1 MTKSMIL
8 DNFEEISVE
17 PQKLLLVDDTPTN
30 LDLLIDILQHKY
42 EIRVALNGF
51 DALKQVEIASPDLI
65 LLDVLLPDVSG
76 YEVCKRLKNDP
87 ETKDIPVIFISS
99 SDSTDAQLEGFSVGG
114 VDYILKPFNGRIID
128 ARIKTHL
135 ELKRLRDYFK
145 NLARIDGLTQIPNRR
160 FFTDKFAKSWMQA
173 LEHKNNVIVGMLD
186 IDYFKKYNDNYG
198 HTNGDECLRLIAKSL
213 NKIAIKYKI
222 DIARYGGE
230 EFILFS
236 VNKSL
241 NEVIKIVSILIED
254 IRNLEIIHEYSNIS
268 NFVTV
273 SIGLA
278 EQIPY
283 DSNFTNIIKLADDK
297 LYEAKIS
304 GRNQC
309 KY

>member
-1 MTKSMIL
+1 MIL

>member
-1 MTKSMIL
+1 MKGVIL
-8 DNFEEISVE
+8 DNFEDISVKS
-17 PQKLLLVDDTPTN
+17 QKLLLVDDTPTN
-30 LDLLIDILQHKY
+30 LDLLIDILQYNY
-42 EIRVALNGF
+42 EIRVAVNGF

-65 LLDVLLPDVSG
+65 LLDVLLPDISG

-87 ETKDIPVIFISS
+87 ETRDIPVIFISS
-99 SDSTDAQLEGFSVGG
+99 RDSTDAQLEGFNVGG

-173 LEHKNNVIVGMLD
+173 LEHKRNVIVGMLD

-198 HTNGDECLRLIAKSL
+198 HTNGDECLKLIARSL
-213 NKIAIKYKI
+213 NKIAIKYNI
-222 DIARYGGE
+222 DTARYGGE

-241 NEVIKIVSILIED
+241 EEMINIVSILIED
-254 IRNLEIIHEYSNIS
+254 IRNLEIVHEHSSIS
-268 NFVTV
+268 KFVTV
-273 SIGLA
+273 SVGLA
-278 EQIPY
+278 EQIPH

-304 GRNQC
+304 GRNQF

>member
-1 MTKSMIL
+1 MMKGIIL
-8 DNFEEISVE
+8 DNFDEIAIE

-30 LDLLIDILQHKY
+30 LDLLLDILQNDY
-42 EIRVALNGF
+42 DIRVALNGF
-51 DALKQVEIASPDLI
+51 DALKQVEIDKPDLI

-76 YEVCKRLKNDP
+76 YEVCRRLKNDP
-87 ETKDIPVIFISS
+87 ETRDISVIFISS
-99 SDSTDAQLEGFSVGG
+99 RNSTDAQLEGFNVGG
-114 VDYILKPFNGRIID
+114 VDYILKPFNGRIIN

-145 NLARIDGLTQIPNRR
+145 NLSRIDGLTQIPNRR

-173 LEHKNNVIVGMLD
+173 LEHQDNVIVGMLD

-198 HTNGDECLRLIAKSL
+198 HTNGDECLKLIAKSL
-213 NKIAIKYKI
+213 NRIAIKYKI
-222 DIARYGGE
+222 DVARYGGE

-241 NEVIKIVSILIED
+241 EEMIKIVSFLIED
-254 IRNLEIIHEYSNIS
+254 IRNLGIVHEYSDIS
-268 NFVTV
+268 HFVTV

-278 EQIPY
+278 EQVPQ

-304 GRNQC
+304 GRNQF

>member
-1 MTKSMIL
+1 MIL
-8 DNFEEISVE
+8 DNFEEFSVE

-114 VDYILKPFNGRIID
+114 VDYILKPFNGRVID

-160 FFTDKFAKSWMQA
+160 FFTDKFAKYWMQA
-173 LEHKNNVIVGMLD
+173 LEHKKNVIVGMLD

-241 NEVIKIVSILIED
+241 NEMIKIVSVLIED
-254 IRNLEIIHEYSNIS
+254 IRNLEIVHEYSNIS

-278 EQIPY
+278 EQIPH

-297 LYEAKIS
+297 LYEAKLS
-304 GRNQC
+304 GRNKC
-309 KY
+309 KC

>member
-1 MTKSMIL
+1 MKGIIL
-8 DNFEEISVE
+8 DNFDEIAIE

-30 LDLLIDILQHKY
+30 LDLLIDILQNDY
-42 EIRVALNGF
+42 DIRVALNGF
-51 DALKQVEIASPDLI
+51 DALKQVEIDKPDLI

-76 YEVCKRLKNDP
+76 YEVCRRLKNDP
-87 ETKDIPVIFISS
+87 ETRDIAVIFISS
-99 SDSTDAQLEGFSVGG
+99 RNSTDAQLEGFNVGG
-114 VDYILKPFNGRIID
+114 VDYILKPFNGRIIN

-173 LEHKNNVIVGMLD
+173 LEHKDNVIVGMLD

-198 HTNGDECLRLIAKSL
+198 HTNGDECLKLIAKSL
-213 NKIAIKYKI
+213 NKIAVKYKI

-230 EFILFS
+230 EFILFA
-236 VNKSL
+236 VNKNL
-241 NEVIKIVSILIED
+241 EEMIKIVSVLIED
-254 IRNLEIIHEYSNIS
+254 IRNLEIVHEYSNIS
-268 NFVTV
+268 HFVTV

-278 EQIPY
+278 EQVPQ

-304 GRNQC
+304 GRNQF

>member
-1 MTKSMIL
+1 MMKGIIL
-8 DNFEEISVE
+8 DNFDEIAIE

-30 LDLLIDILQHKY
+30 LDLLLDILQNNY
-42 EIRVALNGF
+42 DIRVALNGF
-51 DALKQVEIASPDLI
+51 DALKQVEIDKPDLI

-76 YEVCKRLKNDP
+76 YEVCRRLKNDP
-87 ETKDIPVIFISS
+87 ETRDISVIFISS
-99 SDSTDAQLEGFSVGG
+99 RNSTDAQLEGFNVGG
-114 VDYILKPFNGRIID
+114 VDYILKPFNGRIIN

-145 NLARIDGLTQIPNRR
+145 NLSRIDGLTQIPNRR

-173 LEHKNNVIVGMLD
+173 LEHQDNVIVGMLD

-198 HTNGDECLRLIAKSL
+198 HTNGDECLKLIAKSL
-213 NKIAIKYKI
+213 NRIAIKYKI
-222 DIARYGGE
+222 DVARYGGE

-241 NEVIKIVSILIED
+241 EEMIKIVSFLIED
-254 IRNLEIIHEYSNIS
+254 IRNLGIVHEYSDIS
-268 NFVTV
+268 HFVTV

-278 EQIPY
+278 EQVPQ

-304 GRNQC
+304 GRNQF

>member
-1 MTKSMIL
+1 MKGVIL

-17 PQKLLLVDDTPTN
+17 SQKLLLVDDTPTN
-30 LDLLIDILQHKY
+30 LDLLIDILQYNY
-42 EIRVALNGF
+42 EIRVAINGF
-51 DALKQVEIASPDLI
+51 DALKQVEIANPDLI
-65 LLDVLLPDVSG
+65 LLDVLLPDISG

-87 ETKDIPVIFISS
+87 ETRDIPVIFISS
-99 SDSTDAQLEGFSVGG
+99 RDSTDAQLEGFNVGG

-173 LEHKNNVIVGMLD
+173 LEHKRNVIVGMLD

-198 HTNGDECLRLIAKSL
+198 HTNGDECLKLIARSL
-213 NKIAIKYKI
+213 NKIAIKYNI

-241 NEVIKIVSILIED
+241 EEMIDIVSILIED
-254 IRNLEIIHEYSNIS
+254 IRNLELIHEHSSVS

-273 SIGLA
+273 SVGLA
-278 EQIPY
+278 DQIPH

-304 GRNQC
+304 GRNQF

>member
-1 MTKSMIL
+1 MIL
-8 DNFEEISVE
+8 DNFEEFSVE

-114 VDYILKPFNGRIID
+114 VDYILKPFNGRVID

-173 LEHKNNVIVGMLD
+173 LEHKKNVIVGMLD

-241 NEVIKIVSILIED
+241 NEMIKIVSVLIED
-254 IRNLEIIHEYSNIS
+254 IRNLEIVHEYSNIS

-278 EQIPY
+278 EQIPH

-297 LYEAKIS
+297 LYEAKLS
-304 GRNQC
+304 GRNKC
-309 KY
+309 KC

>member
-1 MTKSMIL
+1 MIL
-8 DNFEEISVE
+8 DNFEEFSFE
-17 PQKLLLVDDTPTN
+17 PQKLLLVDDTSTN

-173 LEHKNNVIVGMLD
+173 LEHKKNVIVGMLD

-254 IRNLEIIHEYSNIS
+254 IRNLEIVHEYSDIS
-268 NFVTV
+268 NFITV
-273 SIGLA
+273 SIGLS
-278 EQIPY
+278 EQIPC

-297 LYEAKIS
+297 LYEAKLS
-304 GRNQC
+304 GRNQY

>member
-1 MTKSMIL
+1 MMKGVIL
-8 DNFEEISVE
+8 DNFEDISVKS
-17 PQKLLLVDDTPTN
+17 QKLLLVDDTPTN
-30 LDLLIDILQHKY
+30 LDLLIDILQYNY
-42 EIRVALNGF
+42 EIRVAVNGF

-65 LLDVLLPDVSG
+65 LLDVLLPDISG

-87 ETKDIPVIFISS
+87 ETRDIPVIFISS
-99 SDSTDAQLEGFSVGG
+99 RDSTDAQLEGFNVGG

-173 LEHKNNVIVGMLD
+173 LEHKRNVIVGMLD

-198 HTNGDECLRLIAKSL
+198 HTNGDECLKLIARSL
-213 NKIAIKYKI
+213 NKIAIKYNI
-222 DIARYGGE
+222 DTARYGGE

-241 NEVIKIVSILIED
+241 EEMINIVSILIED
-254 IRNLEIIHEYSNIS
+254 IRNLEIVHEHSSIS
-268 NFVTV
+268 KFVTV
-273 SIGLA
+273 SVGLA
-278 EQIPY
+278 EQIPH

-304 GRNQC
+304 GRNQF

>member
-1 MTKSMIL
+1 MKGIIL
-8 DNFEEISVE
+8 DNFDEIAIE

-30 LDLLIDILQHKY
+30 LDLLLDILQNNY
-42 EIRVALNGF
+42 DIRVALNGF
-51 DALKQVEIASPDLI
+51 DALKQVEIDKPDLI

-76 YEVCKRLKNDP
+76 YEVCRRLKNDP
-87 ETKDIPVIFISS
+87 ETRDISVIFISS
-99 SDSTDAQLEGFSVGG
+99 RNSTDAQLEGFNVGG
-114 VDYILKPFNGRIID
+114 VDYILKPFNGRIIN

-145 NLARIDGLTQIPNRR
+145 NLSRIDGLTQIPNRR

-173 LEHKNNVIVGMLD
+173 LEHQDNVIVGMLD

-198 HTNGDECLRLIAKSL
+198 HTNGDECLKLIAKSL
-213 NKIAIKYKI
+213 NRIAIKYKI
-222 DIARYGGE
+222 DVARYGGE

-241 NEVIKIVSILIED
+241 EEMIKIVSFLIED
-254 IRNLEIIHEYSNIS
+254 IRNLGIVHEYSDIS
-268 NFVTV
+268 HFVTV

-278 EQIPY
+278 EQVPQ

-304 GRNQC
+304 GRNQF

>member
-1 MTKSMIL
+1 MTQGMIL
-8 DNFEEISVE
+8 DNFEEFSFE
-17 PQKLLLVDDTPTN
+17 PQKLLLVDDTSTN

-173 LEHKNNVIVGMLD
+173 LEHKKNVIVGMLD

-254 IRNLEIIHEYSNIS
+254 IRNLEIVHEYSDIS
-268 NFVTV
+268 NFITV
-273 SIGLA
+273 SIGLS
-278 EQIPY
+278 EQIPC

-297 LYEAKIS
+297 LYEAKLS
-304 GRNQC
+304 GRNQY

>member
-1 MTKSMIL
+1 M
-8 DNFEEISVE
+8 DNFEDIEIE
-17 PQKLLLVDDTPTN
+17 TQKLLLVDDTPTN
-30 LDLLIDILQHKY
+30 LDLLIDILQDGY
-42 EIRVALNGF
+42 EIRVAVNGF

-65 LLDVLLPDVSG
+65 LLDVVLPDISG
-76 YEVCKRLKNDP
+76 YEVCRRLKSDP
-87 ETKDIPVIFISS
+87 ETKDIPIIFISS
-99 SDSTDAQLEGFSVGG
+99 RDSTDAQLEGFNVGG

-135 ELKRLRDYFK
+135 ELKRLRDHFK
-145 NLARIDGLTQIPNRR
+145 NLSRIDGLTQIPNRR
-160 FFTDKFAKSWMQA
+160 FFTDKFAKSWARA
-173 LEHKNNVIVGMLD
+173 LEHKERVIVGMLD

-198 HTNGDECLRLIAKSL
+198 HTNGDECLKLIAKSL
-213 NKIAIKYKI
+213 NKIAMRYKI

-241 NEVIKIVSILIED
+241 EEMIKIVGRIIED
-254 IRNLEIIHEYSNIS
+254 IRNLEIVHEHNSVS
-268 NFVTV
+268 KFVTV

-278 EQIPY
+278 EQIPH
-283 DSNFTNIIKLADDK
+283 DANFTNIIKLADDK

-304 GRNQC
+304 GRNRF

>member
-1 MTKSMIL
+1 MMKGVIL

-17 PQKLLLVDDTPTN
+17 SQKLLLVDDTPTN
-30 LDLLIDILQHKY
+30 LDLLIDILQYNY
-42 EIRVALNGF
+42 EIRVAINGF

-65 LLDVLLPDVSG
+65 LLDVLLPDISG

-87 ETKDIPVIFISS
+87 ETRDIPVIFISS
-99 SDSTDAQLEGFSVGG
+99 RDSTDAQLEGFNVGG

-173 LEHKNNVIVGMLD
+173 LEHKRNVIVGMLD

-198 HTNGDECLRLIAKSL
+198 HTNGDECLKLIARSL
-213 NKIAIKYKI
+213 NKIAIKYNI
-222 DIARYGGE
+222 DTARYGGE

-241 NEVIKIVSILIED
+241 EEMISIVSILVED
-254 IRNLEIIHEYSNIS
+254 IRNLEIVHEHSSIS
-268 NFVTV
+268 KFVTV
-273 SIGLA
+273 SVGLA
-278 EQIPY
+278 EQIPH

-304 GRNQC
+304 GRNQF

>member
-1 MTKSMIL
+1 MMKGVIL

-17 PQKLLLVDDTPTN
+17 SQKLLLVDDTPTN
-30 LDLLIDILQHKY
+30 LDLLIDILQYNY
-42 EIRVALNGF
+42 EIRVAINGF
-51 DALKQVEIASPDLI
+51 DALKQVEIANPDLI
-65 LLDVLLPDVSG
+65 LLDVLLPDISG

-87 ETKDIPVIFISS
+87 ETRDIPVIFISS
-99 SDSTDAQLEGFSVGG
+99 RDSTDAQLEGFNVGG

-173 LEHKNNVIVGMLD
+173 LEHKRNVIVGMLD

-198 HTNGDECLRLIAKSL
+198 HTNGDECLKLIARSL
-213 NKIAIKYKI
+213 NKIAIKYNI

-241 NEVIKIVSILIED
+241 EEMIDIVSILIED
-254 IRNLEIIHEYSNIS
+254 IRNLELIHEHSSVS

-273 SIGLA
+273 SVGLA
-278 EQIPY
+278 DQIPH

-304 GRNQC
+304 GRNQF

>member
-1 MTKSMIL
+1 MKGVIL

-17 PQKLLLVDDTPTN
+17 SQKLLLVDDTPTN
-30 LDLLIDILQHKY
+30 LDLLIDILQYNY
-42 EIRVALNGF
+42 EIRVAINGF

-65 LLDVLLPDVSG
+65 LLDVLLPDISG

-87 ETKDIPVIFISS
+87 ETRDIPVIFISS
-99 SDSTDAQLEGFSVGG
+99 RDSTDAQLEGFNVGG

-173 LEHKNNVIVGMLD
+173 LEHKRNVIVGMLD

-198 HTNGDECLRLIAKSL
+198 HTNGDECLKLIARSL
-213 NKIAIKYKI
+213 NKIAIKYNI
-222 DIARYGGE
+222 DTARYGGE

-241 NEVIKIVSILIED
+241 EEMISIVSILVED
-254 IRNLEIIHEYSNIS
+254 IRNLEIVHEHSSIS
-268 NFVTV
+268 KFVTV
-273 SIGLA
+273 SVGLA
-278 EQIPY
+278 EQIPH

-304 GRNQC
+304 GRNQF

>member
-1 MTKSMIL
+1 MKGIIL
-8 DNFEEISVE
+8 DNFDEIAIE

-30 LDLLIDILQHKY
+30 LDLLLDILQNDY
-42 EIRVALNGF
+42 DIRVALNGF
-51 DALKQVEIASPDLI
+51 DALKQVEIDKPDLI

-76 YEVCKRLKNDP
+76 YEVCRRLKNDP
-87 ETKDIPVIFISS
+87 ETRDISVIFISS
-99 SDSTDAQLEGFSVGG
+99 RNSTDAQLEGFNVGG
-114 VDYILKPFNGRIID
+114 VDYILKPFNGRIIN

-145 NLARIDGLTQIPNRR
+145 NLSRIDGLTQIPNRR

-173 LEHKNNVIVGMLD
+173 LEHQDNVIVGMLD

-198 HTNGDECLRLIAKSL
+198 HTNGDECLKLIAKSL
-213 NKIAIKYKI
+213 NRIAIKYKI
-222 DIARYGGE
+222 DVARYGGE

-241 NEVIKIVSILIED
+241 EEMIKIVSFLIED
-254 IRNLEIIHEYSNIS
+254 IRNLGIVHEYSDIS
-268 NFVTV
+268 HFVTV

-278 EQIPY
+278 EQVPQ

-304 GRNQC
+304 GRNQF

>member
-1 MTKSMIL
+1 MMKGIIL
-8 DNFEEISVE
+8 DNFDEIAIE

-30 LDLLIDILQHKY
+30 LDLLLDILQNDY
-42 EIRVALNGF
+42 DIRVALNGF
-51 DALKQVEIASPDLI
+51 DALKQVEIDKPDLI

-76 YEVCKRLKNDP
+76 YEVCRRLKNDP
-87 ETKDIPVIFISS
+87 ETRDISVIFISS
-99 SDSTDAQLEGFSVGG
+99 RNSTDAQLEGFNVGG
-114 VDYILKPFNGRIID
+114 VDYILKPFNGRIIN

-145 NLARIDGLTQIPNRR
+145 NLSRIDGLTQIPNRR

-173 LEHKNNVIVGMLD
+173 LEHQDNVIVGMLD

-198 HTNGDECLRLIAKSL
+198 HTNGDECLKLIAKSL
-213 NKIAIKYKI
+213 NRIAIKYKI
-222 DIARYGGE
+222 DVARYGGE

-241 NEVIKIVSILIED
+241 EEMIKSVSFLIED
-254 IRNLEIIHEYSNIS
+254 IRNLGIVHEYSDIS
-268 NFVTV
+268 HFVTV

-278 EQIPY
+278 EQVPQ

-304 GRNQC
+304 GRNQF

>member
-1 MTKSMIL
+1 MTQSMIL
-8 DNFEEISVE
+8 DNFEEFSVE

-114 VDYILKPFNGRIID
+114 VDYILKPFNGRVID

-173 LEHKNNVIVGMLD
+173 LEHKKNVIVGMLD

-241 NEVIKIVSILIED
+241 NEMIKIVSVLIED
-254 IRNLEIIHEYSNIS
+254 IRNLEIVHEYSNIS

-278 EQIPY
+278 EQIPH

-297 LYEAKIS
+297 LYEAKLS
-304 GRNQC
+304 GRNKC
-309 KY
+309 KC

>member
-1 MTKSMIL
+1 MKGIIL
-8 DNFEEISVE
+8 DNFDEIAIE

-30 LDLLIDILQHKY
+30 LDLLLDILQNDY
-42 EIRVALNGF
+42 DIRVALNGF
-51 DALKQVEIASPDLI
+51 DALKQVEIDKPDLI

-76 YEVCKRLKNDP
+76 YEVCRRLKNDP
-87 ETKDIPVIFISS
+87 ETRDISVIFISS
-99 SDSTDAQLEGFSVGG
+99 RNSTDAQLEGFNVGG
-114 VDYILKPFNGRIID
+114 VDYILKPFNGRIIN

-145 NLARIDGLTQIPNRR
+145 NLSRIDGLTQIPNRR

-173 LEHKNNVIVGMLD
+173 LEHQDNVIVGMLD

-198 HTNGDECLRLIAKSL
+198 HTNGDECLKLIAKSL
-213 NKIAIKYKI
+213 NRIAIKYKI
-222 DIARYGGE
+222 DVARYGGE

-241 NEVIKIVSILIED
+241 EEMIKSVSFLIED
-254 IRNLEIIHEYSNIS
+254 IRNLGIVHEYSDIS
-268 NFVTV
+268 HFVTV

-278 EQIPY
+278 EQVPQ

-304 GRNQC
+304 GRNQF

>member
-1 MTKSMIL
+1 MIKNMIL
-8 DNFEEISVE
+8 DNFEEISNDS
-17 PQKLLLVDDTPTN
+17 QKLLIVDDTPTN
-30 LDLLIDILQHKY
+30 LDLLISILQHDY

-87 ETKDIPVIFISS
+87 ETRDIPVIFISS
-99 SDSTDAQLEGFSVGG
+99 RDSIDAQLEGFSVGG
-114 VDYILKPFNGRIID
+114 VDYILKPFNSKIID

-160 FFTDKFAKSWMQA
+160 FFTDKFAKFWMKA
-173 LEHKNNVIVGMLD
+173 LEHKKHVIVGLLD

-198 HTNGDECLRLIAKSL
+198 HTNGDECLKLIAKSL
-213 NKIAIKYKI
+213 NKIALRYKI

-236 VNKSL
+236 IDKSL
-241 NEVIKIVSILIED
+241 EEMIKIVSIIIEE
-254 IRNLEIIHEYSNIS
+254 IRNLEIVHEYSSIS

-278 EQIPY
+278 EQIPHNT
-283 DSNFTNIIKLADDK
+283 NFTNIIKLADEK
-297 LYEAKIS
+297 LYEAKIF
-304 GRNQC
+304 GRNQF

>member
-1 MTKSMIL
+1 MMQGMIL
-8 DNFEEISVE
+8 DSFEEIAVE

-30 LDLLIDILQHKY
+30 LDLLVDILQHDY
-42 EIRVALNGF
+42 DIRVALSGF
-51 DALKQVEIASPDLI
+51 DALKQVEADKPDLI
-65 LLDVLLPDVSG
+65 LLDVLLPDLNG
-76 YEVCKRLKNDP
+76 YEVCSRLKNDP
-87 ETKDIPVIFISS
+87 ETRDIAVIFISS
-99 SDSTDAQLEGFSVGG
+99 RDSIDAQLEGFNVGG
-114 VDYILKPFNGRIID
+114 VDYILKPFNAKIIN

-160 FFTDKFAKSWMQA
+160 FFTDQFAKSWMQA
-173 LEHKNNVIVGMLD
+173 LEQKNNVIVGMLD

-198 HTNGDECLRLIAKSL
+198 HTNGDECLKLIAKSL

-222 DIARYGGE
+222 DVARYGGE

-241 NEVIKIVSILIED
+241 KEMIDIVSILIED
-254 IRNLEIIHEYSNIS
+254 IRNLAIVHDYSSVS

-278 EQIPY
+278 EQIPQ
-283 DSNFTNIIKLADDK
+283 DSNFTSIIKLADDK

-304 GRNQC
+304 GRNQF

>member
-1 MTKSMIL
+1 MTKGMIL

-173 LEHKNNVIVGMLD
+173 LEHKKNVIVGMLD

-254 IRNLEIIHEYSNIS
+254 IRNLEIVHEYSNIS

>member
-1 MTKSMIL
+1 MQGMIL
-8 DNFEEISVE
+8 DSFEEIAVE

-30 LDLLIDILQHKY
+30 LDLLVDILQHDY
-42 EIRVALNGF
+42 DIRVALSGF
-51 DALKQVEIASPDLI
+51 DALKQVEADKPDLI
-65 LLDVLLPDVSG
+65 LLDVLLPDLNG
-76 YEVCKRLKNDP
+76 YEVCSRLKNDP
-87 ETKDIPVIFISS
+87 ETRDIAVIFISS
-99 SDSTDAQLEGFSVGG
+99 RDSIDAQLEGFNVGG
-114 VDYILKPFNGRIID
+114 VDYILKPFNAKIIN

-160 FFTDKFAKSWMQA
+160 FFTDQFAKSWMQA
-173 LEHKNNVIVGMLD
+173 LEQKNNVIVGMLD

-198 HTNGDECLRLIAKSL
+198 HTNGDECLKLIAKSL

-222 DIARYGGE
+222 DVARYGGE

-241 NEVIKIVSILIED
+241 KEMIDIVSILIED
-254 IRNLEIIHEYSNIS
+254 IRNLAIVHDYSSVS

-278 EQIPY
+278 EQIPQ
-283 DSNFTNIIKLADDK
+283 DSNFTSIIKLADDK

-304 GRNQC
+304 GRNQF